1 MVTLDH
7 IITNFIWPEEIAVTS
22 QLWMLHALKRDYW
35 RTILVS
41 THFTSSPSGLKT
53 AISLMRFHRFKSPQ
67 AAKTIPDSLIVGY
80 RPPLSKGAPMSCRE
94 SAEGA
99 GIRAIIRGVIKINY
113 SKYLGTMTSNL

>member
-1 MVTLDH
+1 M
-7 IITNFIWPEEIAVTS
+7 TS

-53 AISLMRFHRFKSPQ
+53 AISLKRFHRFKSPQ

-80 RPPLSKGAPMSCRE
+80 RPPLSLRALFPKQELRCL
-94 SAEGA
+94 AEKVQKEQASGP
-99 GIRAIIRGVIKINY
+99 
-113 SKYLGTMTSNL
+113 SSEL